1 MTATP
6 QKLAGEKLARLSDS
20 QRGGLRQ
27 QDFVAWTVETGELIR
42 AGKFEQVDWIA
53 VAEEIESLGRSD
65 RRELKSR
72 LEILLQHLLK
82 GQYQPSH
89 QSKSWLRTIREQRYR
104 LEDLLID
111 SPGLR
116 AELENPESENILS
129 IVFDRSCKA
138 ASEETNLPLNNF
150 PENCPYTLQQILS
163 PDFFPESN
171 SLNN

>member
-6 QKLAGEKLARLSDS
+6 QKLSGLYDS

-27 QDFVAWTVETGELIR
+27 RDFVAWTMETGQLIR
-42 AGKFEQVDWIA
+42 AGKFEQVDWSA

-72 LEILLQHLLK
+72 LEVLLQYLLK
-82 GQYQPSH
+82 WQYQSSH
-89 QSKSWLRTIREQRYR
+89 QSKSWLHTIREQRHR
-104 LEDLLID
+104 LEDLLAD

-116 AELENPESENILS
+116 AELENPELENILP
-129 IVFDRSCKA
+129 IVFDRSRKA

-150 PENCPYTLQQILS
+150 PEICPYTLQQIFS
-163 PDFFPESN
+163 PDFFPEPN
-171 SLNN
+171 